1 MRLLS
6 WLVFT
11 FVALLRIFYQLLI
24 LHCKIGKSFKMRQVT
39 SLYFNFCSK
48 IFIKCFKNSI
58 LLPGPNKTSVRSSY
72 LFSLTKIL
80 SVVVGLKKLQM
91 DKISVMSLCTGTS
104 ERNQMFFDMTLDKL
118 RRVSILKL
126 HYFSISETVYYCFY
140 LCKRKI
146 AIQQQIQIL
155 CATQLM
161 LWQLQ
166 FKSLF
171 LPLLGRSAE

>member
-1 MRLLS
+1 MR
-6 WLVFT
+6 
-11 FVALLRIFYQLLI
+11 
-24 LHCKIGKSFKMRQVT
+24 HVT
-39 SLYFNFCSK
+39 SLYFNFVSM
-48 IFIKCFKNSI
+48 FIKCFKNSI

-72 LFSLTKIL
+72 SFSLTKIL
-80 SVVVGLKKLQM
+80 SVGLKKLQM
-91 DKISVMSLCTGTS
+91 DKISVMPLCTGTS

-161 LWQLQ
+161 L
-166 FKSLF
+166 
-171 LPLLGRSAE
+171 